1 MSNAG
6 QTREVRGGRAVAR
19 YYMLH
24 GSFLQDLLS
33 TAVWVTQV
41 RERGVCC
48 IRERA
53 QPSGMLHAARAVRL
67 CPAPRQV
74 ALCRLLQ
81 IVLLLVH
88 QAGGVPLADSS
99 SAFQVG
105 PTRVALSGSR
115 LRQPSLRDPAQSMLP
130 RALACTCI
138 AKTTDKVCLPVC
150 SQAQYVRLVRL
161 LRFAAVLRQLFVLTM
176 GCGNGSL
183 VPGLRF
189 PPALAHAL
197 NIFLSSLVLVHFF
210 SCLWW
215 VAVC

>member
-1 MSNAG
+1 
-6 QTREVRGGRAVAR
+6 
-19 YYMLH
+19 
-24 GSFLQDLLS
+24 
-33 TAVWVTQV
+33 
-41 RERGVCC
+41 
-48 IRERA
+48 
-53 QPSGMLHAARAVRL
+53 
-67 CPAPRQV
+67 
-74 ALCRLLQ
+74 
-81 IVLLLVH
+81 
-88 QAGGVPLADSS
+88 
-99 SAFQVG
+99 
-105 PTRVALSGSR
+105 
-115 LRQPSLRDPAQSMLP
+115 MLP

-150 SQAQYVRLVRL
+150 SHAQYVRLVRL

>member
-1 MSNAG
+1 MLLADQYAPLTSPSSCHLPAVDLLINER
-6 QTREVRGGRAVAR
+6 QVVTREVRGGRAVVR

-67 CPAPRQV
+67 CRAPRQV

-99 SAFQVG
+99 SAFQVC
-105 PTRVALSGSR
+105 PHAWHSAKAVCASLRSATLPNPCCHAHWPAPALPRQLTRCACPCAPKRSTCGSSACCALPRCSGS
-115 LRQPSLRDPAQSMLP
+115 
-130 RALACTCI
+130 
-138 AKTTDKVCLPVC
+138 CLC
-150 SQAQYVRLVRL
+150 
-161 LRFAAVLRQLFVLTM
+161 
-176 GCGNGSL
+176 
-183 VPGLRF
+183 
-189 PPALAHAL
+189 
-197 NIFLSSLVLVHFF
+197 
-210 SCLWW
+210 
-215 VAVC
+215 